1 MRFERTDFAGL
12 VLIHPGRREDER
24 GHFSRVFDAAL
35 FERQGLATA
44 FVQWSTSHNRR
55 AGTLRGLHFQKPPHA
70 EAKLVR
76 CTRGA
81 VFDVAVDL
89 RPQEASFGRWIGFVL
104 SAANGLSLHIPAG
117 FAHGFQ
123 TLEDESELAYAIT
136 PAFVPDAGAGLR
148 WDDPAL
154 AIAWPRPVAVI
165 SAKDRAW
172 PDLAGALA

>member
-1 MRFERTDFAGL
+1 MRFERTAFAGL
-12 VLIHPGRREDER
+12 VLIRPERREDER
-24 GHFSRVFDAAL
+24 GHFARIFDAAL
-35 FERQGLATA
+35 FERQGLAGA
-44 FVQWSTSHNRR
+44 FVQWSTSRNRL
-55 AGTLRGLHFQKPPHA
+55 AGTLRGLHFQKAPHA

-89 RPQEASFGRWIGFVL
+89 RPREATFGRWTGFVL
-104 SAANGLSLHIPAG
+104 SGENGLSLHIPEG

-136 PAFVPDAGAGLR
+136 PSYAPASAAGLR

-154 AIAWPRPVAVI
+154 AIAWPRPVAAI
-165 SAKDRAW
+165 SPKDMAW
-172 PDLAGALA
+172 PDLAQALP